1 MYQIKKLI
9 VCLDQSD
16 LDETLV
22 RFASFVSR
30 VNQTKKI
37 YFTNVIRNL
46 QIPKEVLEEFPNLID
61 NMVEERKRQMKD
73 VVDKNFSKKEDIEF
87 SYVVKEGQ
95 LSKKILKLAHEKS
108 ADMIIIGRKVTLPGT
123 GVISQRLARRAS
135 CSLLIIPEKA
145 EPKMDKLLVP
155 SDFSDYS
162 KDALEEAIIIVEKYG
177 GKAEI
182 ICQNVFTIPSGYH
195 FTGKSYEEFT
205 SIMLMHAEINFKKF
219 IRNIDTKNLK
229 ITPIY
234 TQDDDDD
241 PVEEI
246 IAKAKEISADGIII
260 GAKGRTAATALFIG
274 SMAERL
280 IQLNETFHFWSRD
293 LKVKTQVFWIIS
305 LKFDLLFLIFLN
317 LKSDLQAI

>member
-1 MYQIKKLI
+1 MYLIKKII
-9 VCLDQSD
+9 VCLDQTS
-16 LDETLV
+16 LDETLIK
-22 RFASFVSR
+22 FASFV
-30 VNQTKKI
+30 VNANQTKKI

-46 QIPKEVLEEFPNLID
+46 NIPKEVLEEFPNLIE
-61 NMVEERKRQMKD
+61 NMVEERKSQMKKL
-73 VVDKNFSKKEDIEF
+73 VDEHFKLGKDTEV

-95 LSKKILKLAHEKS
+95 LSKKILKLALEKS
-108 ADMIIIGRKVTLPGT
+108 ADMIIVGRKVELPGT

-135 CSLLIIPEKA
+135 CSLLIIPENTK
-145 EPKMDKLLVP
+145 PKIDRILVP

-162 KDALEEAIIIVEKYG
+162 RDAMEEALLIAEKYG

-195 FTGKSYEEFT
+195 FTGKSYEEF
-205 SIMLMHAEINFKKF
+205 SAIMLMHAEINYKKF
-219 IRNIDTKNLK
+219 IRKIDTKKIK

-234 TQDDDDD
+234 TMDKDDD

-246 IAKAKEISADGIII
+246 IAKAKEVSADSIII

-280 IQLNETFHFWSRD
+280 IQLNDEFP
-293 LKVKTQVFWIIS
+293 
-305 LKFDLLFLIFLN
+305 LLVTRPKGKNAGILDYILE
-317 LKSDLQAI
+317 I

>member
-16 LDETLV
+16 LDDTLV

-61 NMVEERKRQMKD
+61 NMVEERKRQMKE
-73 VVDKNFSKKEDIEF
+73 VVDKNFVKKGEIEF
-87 SYVVKEGQ
+87 SFVVKEGQ

-108 ADMIIIGRKVTLPGT
+108 VDMIIIGRKVTLPGT
-123 GVISQRLARRAS
+123 GVVSQRLARRAS

-145 EPKMDKLLVP
+145 EPKMDRLLVP

-162 KDALEEAIIIVEKYG
+162 KDALEETVLIAEKFG

-182 ICQNVFTIPSGYH
+182 VCQNVFTVPSGYH
-195 FTGKSYEEFT
+195 FTGKSFEEFS

-219 IRNIDTKNLK
+219 LRNIDTKNIK
-229 ITPIY
+229 ITPVY

-246 IAKAKEISADGIII
+246 IAKAKEIKADGIII
-260 GAKGRTAATALFIG
+260 GVKGRTAATALFIG

-280 IQLNETFHFWSRD
+280 IQLNEFFP
-293 LKVKTQVFWIIS
+293 
-305 LKFDLLFLIFLN
+305 LLVTRPKGKNAGILDYILE
-317 LKSDLQAI
+317 I

>member
-1 MYQIKKLI
+1 MNQIKKLL
-9 VCLDQSD
+9 VCLDQSN
-16 LDETLV
+16 LDETLI
-22 RFASFVSR
+22 RFASFVSQ

-46 QIPKEVLEEFPNLID
+46 QIPKEVLEEFPDLIE
-61 NMVEERKRQMKD
+61 NMVEERKKQMTE
-73 VVDKNFSKKEDIEF
+73 VVEKNFGSRQDIEF
-87 SYVVKEGQ
+87 SFVVKEGQ

-108 ADMIIIGRKVTLPGT
+108 VDMIIIGRKVTLPGT
-123 GVISQRLARRAS
+123 GVVSQRLARRAS

-145 EPKMDKLLVP
+145 EPKIDRLLVP

-162 KDALEEAIIIVEKYG
+162 KDALEEAILIVEKYG

-195 FTGKSYEEFT
+195 FTGKSFEEFT

-219 IRNIDTKNLK
+219 IRNIDTKNIK

-246 IAKAKEISADGIII
+246 IAKAKEIKADGIII
-260 GAKGRTAATALFIG
+260 GVKGRTAATALFIG

-280 IQLNETFHFWSRD
+280 IQLNETFP
-293 LKVKTQVFWIIS
+293 
-305 LKFDLLFLIFLN
+305 LLVTRPKGKNAGILDYILE
-317 LKSDLQAI
+317 I

>member
-1 MYQIKKLI
+1 MYQIKKLL
-9 VCLDQSD
+9 VCLDQSN
-16 LDETLV
+16 LDETLI
-22 RFASFVSR
+22 RFASFVSK

-46 QIPKEVLEEFPNLID
+46 QIPKEVLEEFPNLIE
-61 NMVEERKRQMKD
+61 NMVEERKGQMIEA
-73 VVDKNFSKKEDIEF
+73 VEKNFGHKEDIEF
-87 SYVVKEGQ
+87 SFVVKEGQ

-108 ADMIIIGRKVTLPGT
+108 VDMIIIGRKVTLPGT
-123 GVISQRLARRAS
+123 GVVSQRLARRAS

-162 KDALEEAIIIVEKYG
+162 KDALEEAITIVEKYG

-195 FTGKSYEEFT
+195 FTGKSFEEFT

-219 IRNIDTKNLK
+219 IRNIDTKNIK

-246 IAKAKEISADGIII
+246 IAKAKEIKADGIVI
-260 GAKGRTAATALFIG
+260 GVKGRTAATALFIG

-280 IQLNETFHFWSRD
+280 IQLNETFP
-293 LKVKTQVFWIIS
+293 
-305 LKFDLLFLIFLN
+305 LLVTRPKGKNAGILDYILE
-317 LKSDLQAI
+317 I

>member
-16 LDETLV
+16 LDDTLV

-37 YFTNVIRNL
+37 YFANVIRNL
-46 QIPKEVLEEFPNLID
+46 QIPNEVLEEFPNLID
-61 NMVEERKRQMKD
+61 NMVEERKQQMKE
-73 VVDKNFSKKEDIEF
+73 VVDKNFGKKDDIEF

-108 ADMIIIGRKVTLPGT
+108 ADMIIIGRKVNLPGT

-135 CSLLIIPEKA
+135 CSLLIIPENA

-162 KDALEEAIIIVEKYG
+162 KDALEEAVLIVEKYG

-182 ICQNVFTIPSGYH
+182 ICQNVFTVPSGYH

-219 IRNIDTKNLK
+219 IRNIDTKNIK

-280 IQLNETFHFWSRD
+280 IQLNESFP
-293 LKVKTQVFWIIS
+293 
-305 LKFDLLFLIFLN
+305 LLVTRPKGKNAGILDYILE
-317 LKSDLQAI
+317 I

>member
-9 VCLDQSD
+9 VCLDQTS

-22 RFASFVSR
+22 RFASFIANA
-30 VNQTKKI
+30 NQTKKV

-46 QIPKEVLEEFPNLID
+46 NIPKEVLNEFPSLIE
-61 NMVEERKRQMKD
+61 NMVEERKSQMKA
-73 VVDKNFSKKEDIEF
+73 VVEKSFGKNGDIEF

-108 ADMIIIGRKVTLPGT
+108 ADMIIVGRKVNLPGT

-135 CSLLIIPEKA
+135 CSLLIIPEDA
-145 EPKMDKLLVP
+145 SPKIDRLLVP

-162 KDALEEAIIIVEKYG
+162 KDAMEEAILIAEKYG
-177 GKAEI
+177 INTEI
-182 ICQNVFTIPSGYH
+182 VCQNVFTVPSGYH

-205 SIMLMHAEINFKKF
+205 EIMKMHAEINFKKF
-219 IRNIDTKNLK
+219 IRKIDTKDIT
-229 ITPIY
+229 ITPVY
-234 TQDDDDD
+234 TQDEDDD
-241 PVEEI
+241 PVEDI
-246 IAKAKEISADGIII
+246 LAKAKEINADAIII

-280 IQLNETFHFWSRD
+280 IQLND
-293 LKVKTQVFWIIS
+293 QLP
-305 LKFDLLFLIFLN
+305 LLVTRPKGKNAGILDYILE
-317 LKSDLQAI
+317 I

>member
-9 VCLDQSD
+9 VCLDQSE
-16 LDETLV
+16 LDDTLV
-22 RFASFVSR
+22 RFASFIAS

-61 NMVEERKRQMKD
+61 NMVEERKTQMQEVVKRSFGRNED
-73 VVDKNFSKKEDIEF
+73 VEF
-87 SYVVKEGQ
+87 AFVVKEGQ

-108 ADMIIIGRKVTLPGT
+108 VDMIIVGRKVSLPGT
-123 GVISQRLARRAS
+123 GVVSQRLARRAS
-135 CSLLIIPEKA
+135 CSLLIIPENSVPNIKT
-145 EPKMDKLLVP
+145 LLVP

-162 KDALEEAIIIVEKYG
+162 KDALEEAIMIVEKYG

-182 ICQNVFTIPSGYH
+182 VVQNVFTIPSGYH

-205 SIMLMHAEINFKKF
+205 SIMLMHAEINYKKF
-219 IRNIDTKNLK
+219 IRKIDVKKVK
-229 ITPIY
+229 ITPVY

-246 IAKAKEISADGIII
+246 IAKAKEIKADAIII

-280 IQLNETFHFWSRD
+280 IQLNDSFP
-293 LKVKTQVFWIIS
+293 
-305 LKFDLLFLIFLN
+305 LLVTRPKGKNAGILDYILE
-317 LKSDLQAI
+317 I

>member
-16 LDETLV
+16 LDDTLV
-22 RFASFVSR
+22 RFASIVSR

-37 YFTNVIRNL
+37 YFANVIRNL
-46 QIPKEVLEEFPNLID
+46 QIPNEVLDEFPNLID
-61 NMVEERKRQMKD
+61 NMVEERKQQMKE
-73 VVDKNFSKKEDIEF
+73 VVDKNFGKKDDIEF

-108 ADMIIIGRKVTLPGT
+108 ADMIIIGRKVNLPGT

-135 CSLLIIPEKA
+135 CSLLIIPENA

-162 KDALEEAIIIVEKYG
+162 KDALEEAVLIVEKYG

-182 ICQNVFTIPSGYH
+182 ICQNVFTVPSGYH

-219 IRNIDTKNLK
+219 IRNIDTKNIK

-280 IQLNETFHFWSRD
+280 IQLNESFP
-293 LKVKTQVFWIIS
+293 
-305 LKFDLLFLIFLN
+305 LLVTRPKGKNAGILDYILE
-317 LKSDLQAI
+317 I

>member
-9 VCLDQSD
+9 VSLDQSD
-16 LDETLV
+16 LDDTLV

-30 VNQTKKI
+30 VNETKKI
-37 YFTNVIRNL
+37 YFANVIRNL
-46 QIPKEVLEEFPNLID
+46 QIPKEVLVEFPNLIE
-61 NMVEERKRQMKD
+61 NMVEERKRQMKE
-73 VVDKNFSKKEDIEF
+73 VVDRNFGKRDDIEF

-145 EPKMDKLLVP
+145 QPKMDKLLVP

-162 KDALEEAIIIVEKYG
+162 KDALEEAVLIVEKYG

-182 ICQNVFTIPSGYH
+182 ICQNVFTVPSGYH

-219 IRNIDTKNLK
+219 IRNIDTKNIK

-280 IQLNETFHFWSRD
+280 IQLNETFP
-293 LKVKTQVFWIIS
+293 
-305 LKFDLLFLIFLN
+305 LLVTRPKGKNAGILDYILE
-317 LKSDLQAI
+317 I